1 MMDFV
6 IRRITEKDKDEFI
19 AMSKVF
25 YASEAVL
32 HDVDIT
38 YHEAAFNELMHSDTY
53 LDCYFFER
61 ENVILGYALLNKTYS
76 REAGG
81 IVIWVEELYVKPEYQ
96 GRGIGNTFFDWIEL
110 DIPAARYRLETE
122 PENTRAKAL
131 YQRRGYEVLPYV
143 QMVKDILT

>member
-1 MMDFV
+1 MIIRKV
-6 IRRITEKDKDEFI
+6 IECDKDEFI

-32 HDVDIT
+32 HDVDES

-81 IVIWVEELYVKPEYQ
+81 IVIWVEELYVKLEYQ
-96 GRGIGNTFFDWIEL
+96 GQGIGNEFFDWIEL
-110 DIPAARYRLETE
+110 NIPAARYRLETE
-122 PENTRAKAL
+122 PENIRAKAL
-131 YQRRGYEVLPYV
+131 YQRRGYEVLPYI
-143 QMVKDILT
+143 QMVKDNFES